1 MIRPVK
7 LPVLR
12 IGQPLAASCAATCAA
27 RCCRRELLSTMTGS
41 FAACVDAG
49 VAVAGGSLTG
59 GAAGVEAEAD
69 DGGDDGGGGD
79 VEAVLD
85 AGGVVNVEAGCSAT
99 APGPGPL
106 AEGRLLITSRIT
118 TTATTAVTAAS
129 GGGALR
135 ISWDAGLGAGGE
147 DGRGGGG
154 ELTPRCRGGAPTGP
168 AAWRC
173 ATGAAVSPAWGRRR
187 GPRDGRAAR

>member
-12 IGQPLAASCAATCAA
+12 IGHPLAASSAATCLA

-49 VAVAGGSLTG
+49 VAVAGGALAGAGGRRAG
-59 GAAGVEAEAD
+59 GAPGLENCAEEGD
-69 DGGDDGGGGD
+69 WDGAE
-79 VEAVLD
+79 VEAVLE

-106 AEGRLLITSRIT
+106 ADGRLF
-118 TTATTAVTAAS
+118 
-129 GGGALR
+129 
-135 ISWDAGLGAGGE
+135 
-147 DGRGGGG
+147 
-154 ELTPRCRGGAPTGP
+154 TP
-168 AAWRC
+168 
-173 ATGAAVSPAWGRRR
+173 
-187 GPRDGRAAR
+187 

>member
-12 IGQPLAASCAATCAA
+12 IGQPLAASSAATCLA
-27 RCCRRELLSTMTGS
+27 RCCRRGLFSTMTGS
-41 FAACVDAG
+41 FAAWVDAG
-49 VAVAGGSLTG
+49 VAVAGGSVTG
-59 GAAGVEAEAD
+59 GAAGVEDWAD
-69 DGGDDGGGGD
+69 DGGGDGAE
-79 VEAVLD
+79 VEAVLE

-129 GGGALR
+129 GGVALR
-135 ISWDAGLGAGGE
+135 ISWDAGL
-147 DGRGGGG
+147 
-154 ELTPRCRGGAPTGP
+154 
-168 AAWRC
+168 
-173 ATGAAVSPAWGRRR
+173 
-187 GPRDGRAAR
+187 AAR

>member
-12 IGQPLAASCAATCAA
+12 IGQPLAASSAATCLA

-59 GAAGVEAEAD
+59 GAAGVEDCTD
-69 DGGDDGGGGD
+69 DGEGDGAE

-106 AEGRLLITSRIT
+106 ADGRLLITSRIT

-129 GGGALR
+129 GGVALR
-135 ISWDAGLGAGGE
+135 ISWDAGL
-147 DGRGGGG
+147 
-154 ELTPRCRGGAPTGP
+154 
-168 AAWRC
+168 
-173 ATGAAVSPAWGRRR
+173 
-187 GPRDGRAAR
+187 AAR

>member
-59 GAAGVEAEAD
+59 GAAGVEDCTEDGDGAE
-69 DGGDDGGGGD
+69 
-79 VEAVLD
+79 VEGVLE
-85 AGGVVNVEAGCSAT
+85 AGGVVNVDAGCSAT

-106 AEGRLLITSRIT
+106 ADGRLLITSRMT
-118 TTATTAVTAAS
+118 TTATT
-129 GGGALR
+129 
-135 ISWDAGLGAGGE
+135 
-147 DGRGGGG
+147 
-154 ELTPRCRGGAPTGP
+154 
-168 AAWRC
+168 
-173 ATGAAVSPAWGRRR
+173 
-187 GPRDGRAAR
+187 